1 VSSGITPDGKVS
13 SDTVLTGTLDSVTLS
28 NGITY
33 NLTAQASF
41 TSSDYAVTNKGEPT
55 QLCHL
60 SGTTAVKT
68 SNNLGVYRRTFYYTG
83 GNDINSSNTPFTS
96 ADFTSQYITSHR
108 SGSYPASDAGR
119 ILSKNIAI
127 SAGTM
132 LVWYA
137 VEGTAQLTNV
147 IDVDG
152 QGLDIKDNFINNGHM
167 LTTMVGGI
175 NNQYPTAYTV
185 FYNLCDSSDGFTKS
199 TYQFRLK

>member
-1 VSSGITPDGKVS
+1 MNSGVTPDGKVS
-13 SDTVLTGTLDSVTLS
+13 SDTVLTGTLGSVTLS
-28 NGITY
+28 NGIIY

-41 TSSDYAVTNKGEPT
+41 TSSDYAVTNKGTPT
-55 QLCHL
+55 ELYHL

-83 GNDINSSNTPFTS
+83 VNDINSGNVPFTS
-96 ADFTSQYITSHR
+96 SDFTSQYITSHR
-108 SGSYPASDAGR
+108 SGSYPASDTGR
-119 ILSKNIAI
+119 VLSKNISI

-147 IDVDG
+147 TDVDG

-167 LTTMVGGI
+167 LTTMVGGVD
-175 NNQYPTAYTV
+175 NLYPTKYTV